1 MTELIQTEPEVNDPP
16 QVNAKLFSPKTRLP
30 AGHAAPGATKV
41 LTGWRRTRVELEV
54 SLHIGRMALFHYRSI
69 RKAIG
74 VLKKL
79 YLLKKEVLGGVSTK
93 IVRVGD
99 KFYHYL
105 YAPGYPS
112 KNFDEYILGEFNRI
126 SPLPQKTNVL
136 TFIHLA
142 VTKKCPLRCEHCL
155 EWNNLNKPESLSPAD
170 LVATVDHFR
179 KQGIAQFHLSGGEP
193 MVRMKDVLP
202 LLEKSSGQSE
212 FYVLTSGF
220 NFTGENAAALKSA
233 GLTGVVI
240 SLDHFDQEKHNLFRG
255 YADSFD
261 NVMQAVQHAHQ
272 HGLVI
277 ALTIC
282 VTRAFVSWSNLMQY
296 AALAKKLNVAYIQ
309 VLEPKAVGH
318 YEGKD
323 VFLDN
328 TQFEIL
334 DKFFCALN
342 TDNQYRDYP
351 IIIYHGYYQRRMGCM
366 AGGNRTLYID
376 SEGWVNACP
385 FCQTKN
391 MNIRQVVGLKETN
404 PAELKV
410 SGCQSYRDA
419 NAGVL

>member
-1 MTELIQTEPEVNDPP
+1 MTELIQNELKVNDPP
-16 QVNAKLFSPKTRLP
+16 EINGNLYSSKTHVP
-30 AGHAAPGATKV
+30 TGHDAECGTKV
-41 LTGWRRTRVELEV
+41 LTGWRRMRVELEV
-54 SLHIGRMALFHYRSI
+54 CLHISKIALFHYPSI
-69 RKAIG
+69 RKSLV

-79 YLLKKEVLGGVSTK
+79 YLLKKEILGGVSTK
-93 IVRVGD
+93 IVMVGD

-112 KNFDEYILGEFNRI
+112 KTFDEYILGEFNRI
-126 SPLPQKTNVL
+126 SPLPQKTNAL

-142 VTKKCPLRCEHCL
+142 VTKKCPLKCEHCL
-155 EWNNLNKPESLSPAD
+155 EWNNLNKPESLSPGD
-170 LVATVDHFR
+170 LLATVDHFHKR
-179 KQGIAQFHLSGGEP
+179 GIAQFHLSGGEP

-202 LLEKSSGQSE
+202 LVEKGRGHSE

-220 NFTGENAAALKSA
+220 NFTGENAAALKAA

-240 SLDHFDQEKHNLFRG
+240 SLDHFDQEQHNLFRG
-255 YADSFD
+255 YAGSFD
-261 NVMQAVQHAHQ
+261 NVMRAVQHAQ
-272 HGLVI
+272 QQGLVI

-296 AALAKKLNVAYIQ
+296 AELAKKLNVAYIQ
-309 VLEPKAVGH
+309 VLEPRAVGH

-334 DKFFCALN
+334 DKFFSALN
-342 TDNQYRDYP
+342 TNKQYRDYP
-351 IIIYHGYYQRRMGCM
+351 IVIYHGYYQRRMGCL

-391 MNIRQVVGLKETN
+391 MNIREVVGVKETN
-404 PAELKV
+404 SAELKV
-410 SGCQSYRDA
+410 SGCQAYRNA
-419 NAGVL
+419 NEGVR